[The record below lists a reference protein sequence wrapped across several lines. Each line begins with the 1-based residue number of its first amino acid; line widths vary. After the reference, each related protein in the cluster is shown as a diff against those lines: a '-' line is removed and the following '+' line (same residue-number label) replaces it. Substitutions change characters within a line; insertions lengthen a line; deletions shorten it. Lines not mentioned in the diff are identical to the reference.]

1 MKVKIGHVLKG
12 YHVIVVERHHIRATP
27 ELLRLASL
35 SKELYNRCN
44 FLMRQAWFKKER
56 LPDISILIKATQH
69 LDCFKNLHN
78 TKTAKQTIRQVLT
91 DWSNYRKALTAY
103 GRDKLKFLGCP
114 KPPHY
119 KKKLAQVIF
128 YNETIKGGQSGKPL
142 AFLTP
147 TNNCFSIKSDKPFKQ
162 VVATPKTFGF
172 MVEVQYE
179 QQAPP
184 KARTNKNNFC
194 CIDVGL
200 NNLCAI
206 TSDKHSPILIN
217 GRIVKSF
224 NRYYNKNASK
234 KASRKRYFRLEN
246 YFHHVSKLIV
256 ENCVKNSISK
266 IVIGKNDGWKTGMKL
281 GKKTTQNFQSVPFC
295 NLLQKIQ
302 YKASALGIDVIF
314 TEESY
319 TSQASFLDRDEIPV
333 WETGKKNEQSFSGTR
348 VKRGLYRSA
357 EGTLLNA
364 DANGSANIGRK
375 VFPNGSFGAEWDR
388 SVAATPV
395 VVNPLRQAY
404 VA

>member
-1 MKVKIGHVLKG
+1 
-12 YHVIVVERHHIRATP
+12 VIVVERHHIKATK
-27 ELLRLASL
+27 ELLRLASM

-44 FLMRQAWFKKER
+44 FLMRKAWFEKER
-56 LPDISILIKATQH
+56 LPDISILIKETQH

-91 DWSNYRKALTAY
+91 DWSNYRKALSAY
-103 GRDKLKFLGCP
+103 KKDKSKFLGCP

-142 AFLTP
+142 DFLTP
-147 TNNCFSIKSDKPFKQ
+147 TNGCFSIKSDKPFKQ

-179 QQAPP
+179 QKALP
-184 KARTNKNNFC
+184 KARANKNNFC
-194 CIDVGL
+194 CIDIGL
-200 NNLCAI
+200 NNLATI

-224 NRYYNKNASK
+224 NRWYNKNISK
-234 KASRKRYFRLEN
+234 KTSRKRYFRLEN
-246 YFHHVSKLIV
+246 YFHHVSKMII
-256 ENCVKNSISK
+256 ENCAKHNIGT
-266 IVIGKNDGWKTGMKL
+266 IVIGKNDGWKTGIKL
-281 GKKTTQNFQSVPFC
+281 GKKTNQNFQSVPFC

-302 YKASALGIDVIF
+302 YKANALGIDVIF

-333 WETGKKNEQSFSGTR
+333 WEKGQKNEQSFSGTR
-348 VKRGLYRSA
+348 IERGLYRSA
-357 EGTLLNA
+357 EGALLNA

-375 VFPNGSFGAEWDR
+375 VFPNTAFSCEWDR

>member
-1 MKVKIGHVLKG
+1 
-12 YHVIVVERHHIRATP
+12 VIVVERHHIRATP
-27 ELLRLASL
+27 ELLRLSSL

-44 FLMRQAWFKKER
+44 FLMRQAWFNKER

-69 LDCFKNLHN
+69 FDCFKNLHN

-91 DWSNYRKALTAY
+91 DWSNYRKALSAY
-103 GRDKLKFLGCP
+103 GRDKSKFLGCP

-147 TNNCFSIKSDKPFKQ
+147 TNNCFSVRSDKPFKQ

-172 MVEVQYE
+172 VVEVQYE
-179 QQAPP
+179 QAAPP
-184 KARTNKNNFC
+184 KARANKNTFC
-194 CIDVGL
+194 CIDIGL

-206 TSDKHSPILIN
+206 TSDKHSPILVN

-224 NRYYNKNASK
+224 NRWFNKNVCQK
-234 KASRKRYFRLEN
+234 TSRKRYFRLEN
-246 YFHHVSKLIV
+246 YFHHVSRMIV
-256 ENCVKNSISK
+256 ENCVKHDIGK
-266 IVIGKNDGWKTGMKL
+266 IVIGKNDGWKTGMNL
-281 GKKTTQNFQSVPFC
+281 GKKTNQHFQSVPFC

-302 YKASALGIDVIF
+302 YKADALGIDVIF

-319 TSQASFLDRDEIPV
+319 TSQASFLDKDDIPV
-333 WETGKKNEQSFSGTR
+333 WEKGKKNEQSFSGSR

-357 EGTLLNA
+357 SGALLNA

-375 VFPNGSFGAEWDR
+375 VFPDTAFGCEWDR

-404 VA
+404 TA

>member
-1 MKVKIGHVLKG
+1 
-12 YHVIVVERHHIRATP
+12 
-27 ELLRLASL
+27 
-35 SKELYNRCN
+35 
-44 FLMRQAWFKKER
+44 MRKAWFEKER
-56 LPDISILIKATQH
+56 LPDISILIKETQH

-91 DWSNYRKALTAY
+91 DWSNYRKALNAY
-103 GRDKLKFLGCP
+103 DRDKSKFLGCP
-114 KPPHY
+114 KPPYY

-142 AFLTP
+142 AFLIP
-147 TNNCFSIKSDKPFKQ
+147 TNGCFSIKSDKPFKQ
-162 VVATPKTFGF
+162 VVVTPKTFGF
-172 MVEVQYE
+172 IVEVQYE
-179 QQAPP
+179 QKAPP
-184 KARTNKNNFC
+184 KARTNKNTFC
-194 CIDVGL
+194 CIDIGL
-200 NNLCAI
+200 NNLCTI

-224 NRYYNKNASK
+224 NRYYNKNISK
-234 KASRKRYFRLEN
+234 KSSRKRYFRLEN
-246 YFHHVSKLIV
+246 YFHHVSKMIV
-256 ENCVKNSISK
+256 ENCAKHNIGQ
-266 IVIGKNDGWKTGMKL
+266 IIIGKNDGWKTGMKL

-302 YKASALGIDVIF
+302 YKANALGIEVVF

-333 WETGKKNEQSFSGTR
+333 WKKGQKNEQSFSGTR
-348 VKRGLYRSA
+348 IKRGLYRSA

-375 VFPNGSFGAEWDR
+375 VFPDTAFGCEWDR

-395 VVNPLRQAY
+395 VVNPLRHSCTA
-404 VA
+404 

>member
-1 MKVKIGHVLKG
+1 M
-12 YHVIVVERHHIRATP
+12 IVVERHHIKATQ

-44 FLMRQAWFKKER
+44 FLMRQAWSNQER
-56 LPDISILIKATQH
+56 LPDISILIKETKH

-91 DWSNYRKALTAY
+91 DWSNYRKALSAY
-103 GRDKLKFLGCP
+103 KRDKSKFLKCP

-147 TNNCFSIKSDKPFKQ
+147 TNNCFSVKSDKPYKQ

-172 MVEVQYE
+172 IIEVQYE
-179 QQAPP
+179 QKASEKP
-184 KARTNKNNFC
+184 KTKKNNFC
-194 CIDVGL
+194 CIDIGL
-200 NNLCAI
+200 NNLATI

-224 NRYYNKNASK
+224 NQQYNKNISK
-234 KASRKRYFRLEN
+234 KSSRKRYFRLEN
-246 YFHHVSKLIV
+246 YFHHVSEIIA
-256 ENCVKNSISK
+256 ENCVKYNIGT
-266 IVIGKNDGWKTGMKL
+266 IVVGKNDGWKTGMKL
-281 GKKTTQNFQSVPFC
+281 GKKTNQNFQSVPFC

-302 YKASALGIDVIF
+302 YKASALGINVVF

-333 WETGKKNEQSFSGTR
+333 WKKGQKHEFSGTR

-357 EGTLLNA
+357 FGTLLNA

-404 VA
+404 AV

>member
-1 MKVKIGHVLKG
+1 
-12 YHVIVVERHHIRATP
+12 VIVVERHHTKGTTS
-27 ELLRLASL
+27 LLRLASL

-44 FLMRQAWFKKER
+44 FLMRQAWYKQER
-56 LPDISILIKATQH
+56 LPDISILIKETQY
-69 LDCFKNLHN
+69 LDCFKQLHN

-91 DWSNYRKALTAY
+91 DWGNYRKALSAY
-103 GRDKLKFLGCP
+103 KRDKSKFLKCP

-172 MVEVQYE
+172 VVEVQYE
-179 QQAPP
+179 QKAPP
-184 KARTNKNNFC
+184 KARANKNNFC
-194 CIDVGL
+194 CIDIGL
-200 NNLCAI
+200 NNLATI

-224 NRYYNKNASK
+224 NQQYNKNINKKSSK
-234 KASRKRYFRLEN
+234 KRYFRLEN
-246 YFHHVSKLIV
+246 YFHHVSKMII
-256 ENCVKNSISK
+256 ENCVKHGFGT

-281 GKKTTQNFQSVPFC
+281 GKKTNQNFQSVTFC
-295 NLLQKIQ
+295 NLLQKVQ

-333 WETGKKNEQSFSGTR
+333 WTKGKKNEKSFSGTR
-348 VKRGLYRSA
+348 IKRGLYRSA

-375 VFPNGSFGAEWDR
+375 VFPNDAFGVEWDR

-395 VVNPLRQAY
+395 VVNPLRRVCA
-404 VA
+404 A

>member
-1 MKVKIGHVLKG
+1 
-12 YHVIVVERHHIRATP
+12 VIVVERHHIRATP

-44 FLMRQAWFKKER
+44 FLMRKAWFEKER

-103 GRDKLKFLGCP
+103 GRDKSKFLGCP
-114 KPPHY
+114 KPPYY

-128 YNETIKGGQSGKPL
+128 YSETIKGGQSGKPL

-147 TNNCFSIKSDKPFKQ
+147 TNGCFSIKSNKPFKQ

-179 QQAPP
+179 QKAPP
-184 KARTNKNNFC
+184 KAKTNKNNFC
-194 CIDVGL
+194 CIDIGL

-224 NRYYNKNASK
+224 NRWFNKNISK
-234 KASRKRYFRLEN
+234 KSSRKRYFRLEN
-246 YFHHVSKLIV
+246 YFHNVSKMII
-256 ENCVKNSISK
+256 ENCVKHNIGQ

-302 YKASALGIDVIF
+302 YKANALGIDVVF

-333 WETGKKNEQSFSGTR
+333 WTKGKKNEQSFSGTR

-395 VVNPLRQAY
+395 VVNPLRRVYSA
-404 VA
+404 

>member
-1 MKVKIGHVLKG
+1 
-12 YHVIVVERHHIRATP
+12 
-27 ELLRLASL
+27 
-35 SKELYNRCN
+35 
-44 FLMRQAWFKKER
+44 MREAWFEKER

-78 TKTAKQTIRQVLT
+78 TKTAKQTVRQVLT
-91 DWSNYRKALTAY
+91 DWSNYRKALSAY
-103 GRDKLKFLGCP
+103 SRDKSKFLGCP
-114 KPPHY
+114 KPPYY

-128 YNETIKGGQSGKPL
+128 YSETIKGGQSGKPL

-147 TNNCFSIKSDKPFKQ
+147 TNGCFSIKSDKPFKQ

-184 KARTNKNNFC
+184 KARANKNNFC
-194 CIDVGL
+194 CIDIGL
-200 NNLCAI
+200 NHLCAI

-224 NRYYNKNASK
+224 NRWFNKNVSK
-234 KASRKRYFRLEN
+234 KSSRKRYFRLEN
-246 YFHHVSKLIV
+246 YFHNVSKMIV
-256 ENCVKNSISK
+256 ENCVEHAIGT
-266 IVIGKNDGWKTGMKL
+266 IVIGKNEGWKAGMKL

-302 YKASALGIDVIF
+302 YKANALGIDVVF

-333 WETGKKNEQSFSGTR
+333 WTKGKKNEQSFSGTR

-375 VFPNGSFGAEWDR
+375 VFPESAFGAQWDR

-395 VVNPLRQAY
+395 VVNPLRRVYSA
-404 VA
+404 

>member
-1 MKVKIGHVLKG
+1 
-12 YHVIVVERHHIRATP
+12 
-27 ELLRLASL
+27 
-35 SKELYNRCN
+35 
-44 FLMRQAWFKKER
+44 MRKAWFEKER

-78 TKTAKQTIRQVLT
+78 TKTAKQTVRQVLT
-91 DWSNYRKALTAY
+91 DWSNYRKALSAY
-103 GRDKLKFLGCP
+103 GRDKSKFLGCP
-114 KPPHY
+114 KPPYY

-128 YNETIKGGQSGKPL
+128 YNETIKGGQSGRPL
-142 AFLTP
+142 VFLTP
-147 TNNCFSIKSDKPFKQ
+147 TNGCFSIKSDKPFKQ

-179 QQAPP
+179 QKAPP
-184 KARTNKNNFC
+184 KARANKNNFC
-194 CIDVGL
+194 CIDIGL

-224 NRYYNKNASK
+224 NRWFNKNISQK
-234 KASRKRYFRLEN
+234 SSRKRYFRLEN
-246 YFHHVSKLIV
+246 YFHNVSKMIV
-256 ENCVKNSISK
+256 ENCAKHNIGT

-302 YKASALGIDVIF
+302 YKADALGIDVVF

-333 WETGKKNEQSFSGTR
+333 WTKGKKNEQSFSGTR
-348 VKRGLYRSA
+348 VKRGLYRSD

-375 VFPNGSFGAEWDR
+375 VFPESAFGAQWDR

-395 VVNPLRQAY
+395 VVNPLRRVYSA
-404 VA
+404 

>member
-1 MKVKIGHVLKG
+1 
-12 YHVIVVERHHIRATP
+12 
-27 ELLRLASL
+27 
-35 SKELYNRCN
+35 
-44 FLMRQAWFKKER
+44 MRKAWFEKER
-56 LPDISILIKATQH
+56 LPDISILIKETRH

-91 DWSNYRKALTAY
+91 DWSNYRKTLSAY
-103 GRDKLKFLGCP
+103 GRDKSKFLGCP

-147 TNNCFSIKSDKPFKQ
+147 TNGCFSIKSDKPYKQ
-162 VVATPKTFGF
+162 VVVTPKTFGF
-172 MVEVQYE
+172 IIEVQYE
-179 QQAPP
+179 QKASEKP
-184 KARTNKNNFC
+184 KIKKNNFC
-194 CIDVGL
+194 CIDIGL
-200 NNLCAI
+200 NNLATI

-224 NRYYNKNASK
+224 NRWFNKNISK
-234 KASRKRYFRLEN
+234 KSSRKRYFRLEN
-246 YFHHVSKLIV
+246 YFHHVSKMIA
-256 ENCVKNSISK
+256 ENCVKHGFGTI
-266 IVIGKNDGWKTGMKL
+266 IIGKNNRWKKGMKL

-302 YKASALGIDVIF
+302 YKANALGIEVVF

-333 WETGKKNEQSFSGTR
+333 WKKGQKNEQSFSGTR
-348 VKRGLYRSA
+348 IKRGLYRSA
-357 EGTLLNA
+357 FGTLLNA

-375 VFPNGSFGAEWDR
+375 VFPNGSEGAEWDR

-395 VVNPLRQAY
+395 VVNPLRQVYSA
-404 VA
+404 

>member
-1 MKVKIGHVLKG
+1 MIA
-12 YHVIVVERHHIRATP
+12 VERHHIEATP
-27 ELLRLASL
+27 ELLRLSSL

-44 FLMRQAWFKKER
+44 YLMRQAWFKQER
-56 LPDISILIKATQH
+56 LPDINILVKETQS
-69 LDCFKNLHN
+69 LDCFQNLHN
-78 TKTAKQTIRQVLT
+78 TKTAKQTIRMIIN
-91 DWSNYRKALTAY
+91 DWSNFKKALNAY
-103 GRDKLKFLGCP
+103 KKEKSKFMRYP

-119 KKKLAQVIF
+119 KNKLAQVVF
-128 YNETIKGGQSGKPL
+128 YNETIRKKPMKAGIL
-142 AFLTP
+142 QP
-147 TNNCFSIKSDKPFKQ
+147 TNDCFAIKSDKPFKQ
-162 VVATPKTFGF
+162 LVVTPKTFGF

-179 QQAPP
+179 LPNLP
-184 KARTNKNNFC
+184 KPKTKKENFC
-194 CIDVGL
+194 CIDIGL
-200 NNLCAI
+200 NNLATI

-224 NRYYNKNASK
+224 NRYYNKNVSK
-234 KASRKRYFRLEN
+234 KSSRKRYFRIEN

-256 ENCVKNSISK
+256 ENCAKHNIGT

-281 GKKTTQNFQSVPFC
+281 GKKITQNFCSVPFC

-302 YKASALGIDVIF
+302 YKANALGIDVVF

-319 TSQASFLDRDEIPV
+319 TSQASFLDRDEIPI
-333 WETGKKNEQSFSGTR
+333 WKKGQKNEQSFSGTR

-395 VVNPLRQAY
+395 VVNPLRRVYSA
-404 VA
+404 

>member
-1 MKVKIGHVLKG
+1 
-12 YHVIVVERHHIRATP
+12 
-27 ELLRLASL
+27 
-35 SKELYNRCN
+35 
-44 FLMRQAWFKKER
+44 MRKAWFEKER

-78 TKTAKQTIRQVLT
+78 TKTAKQTVRQVLT
-91 DWSNYRKALTAY
+91 DWSNYRKALSAY
-103 GRDKLKFLGCP
+103 CRDKSKFLGCP
-114 KPPHY
+114 KPPYY

-128 YNETIKGGQSGKPL
+128 YNETIKGGQSGRPL
-142 AFLTP
+142 VFLTP
-147 TNNCFSIKSDKPFKQ
+147 TNGCFSIKSDKPFKQ

-179 QQAPP
+179 QKAPP
-184 KARTNKNNFC
+184 KARANKNNFC
-194 CIDVGL
+194 CIDIGL

-224 NRYYNKNASK
+224 NRWFNKNISQK
-234 KASRKRYFRLEN
+234 SSRKRYFRLEN
-246 YFHHVSKLIV
+246 YFHNVSKMIV
-256 ENCVKNSISK
+256 ENCVEHAIGT

-281 GKKTTQNFQSVPFC
+281 GKKTNQNFYSVPFC

-302 YKASALGIDVIF
+302 YKAEEIGIDVVF

-333 WETGKKNEQSFSGTR
+333 WTKGKKNEQSFSGTR
-348 VKRGLYRSA
+348 VKRGLYRSD

-375 VFPNGSFGAEWDR
+375 VFPESAFGAQWDR

-395 VVNPLRQAY
+395 VVNPLRRVYSA
-404 VA
+404 

>member
-1 MKVKIGHVLKG
+1 
-12 YHVIVVERHHIRATP
+12 
-27 ELLRLASL
+27 
-35 SKELYNRCN
+35 
-44 FLMRQAWFKKER
+44 MRQAWFNKER
-56 LPDISILIKATQH
+56 LPDISILIKETQH

-91 DWSNYRKALTAY
+91 DWSNYQKALAAF
-103 GRDKLKFLGCP
+103 GRDKSKFFGCP

-128 YNETIKGGQSGKPL
+128 FNETIKGGQSGKTL
-142 AFLTP
+142 EFLTP
-147 TNNCFSIKSDKPFKQ
+147 TNGCFSIKSDKLFKQ
-162 VVATPKTFGF
+162 VVATPKAFGF
-172 MVEVQYE
+172 IVEVQYE
-179 QQAPP
+179 QKAPP
-184 KARTNKNNFC
+184 KARANKNNFC
-194 CIDVGL
+194 CIDMGL

-224 NRYYNKNASK
+224 NRWFNKNISK
-234 KASRKRYFRLEN
+234 KSSRKRYFRMEN

-256 ENCVKNSISK
+256 DNCVKHNIGT

-281 GKKTTQNFQSVPFC
+281 GKKTNQNFSSVPFC

-302 YKASALGIDVIF
+302 YKAKALGIEVIF

-319 TSQASFLDRDEIPV
+319 TSQASFLDRDVIPI
-333 WETGKKNEQSFSGTR
+333 WTKGKKNEQSFSGIR
-348 VKRGLYRSA
+348 VKRGLYRSD

-364 DANGSANIGRK
+364 DVNGSANIGRK
-375 VFPNGSFGAEWDR
+375 VFPEGVFNASWDR

-395 VVNPLRQAY
+395 VVNPLRRVYA
-404 VA
+404 A